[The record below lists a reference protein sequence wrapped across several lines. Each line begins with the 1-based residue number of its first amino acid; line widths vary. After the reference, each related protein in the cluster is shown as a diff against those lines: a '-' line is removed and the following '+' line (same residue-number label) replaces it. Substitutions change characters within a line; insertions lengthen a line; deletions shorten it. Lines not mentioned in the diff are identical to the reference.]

1 MGKQR
6 GAGLQDMLGEL
17 LSETLRGIL
26 IAWGLNKSFLWKGGV
41 GQATWLTF
49 SKENHCTRNGGQA
62 GNGGEP
68 EGSIGRLLFVVN
80 HSEHFFLASQPPYVF
95 SANQIC
101 HMCRNAAMSWL
112 RGLVA
117 NALERWVNQR
127 EVSPAA
133 FL

>member
-62 GNGGEP
+62 GNGG
-68 EGSIGRLLFVVN
+68 G
-80 HSEHFFLASQPPYVF
+80 A
-95 SANQIC
+95 
-101 HMCRNAAMSWL
+101 
-112 RGLVA
+112 RGKYW
-117 NALERWVNQR
+117 E
-127 EVSPAA
+127 AA
-133 FL
+133 FCCKSQ